1 MTDLVHGAA
10 DRPRP
15 SAGPRPTSA
24 PRPDLRPHAPDAA
37 RARVRAWADEMRQ
50 VHARL
55 RAALDLA
62 REQIEDE
69 HTPDLPAVDPLL
81 YCWGFCAALSGHHR
95 SEDTVLFPRVTA
107 QHPDLAPV
115 VAQLVQDH
123 HMIEHLLGGL
133 TGAIEADASTDEKL
147 RHLDGVQAVMTT
159 HFRYEE
165 RRLLD
170 VLDGVLGDAVAPGDA
185 FGPLA

>member
-1 MTDLVHGAA
+1 M
-10 DRPRP
+10 
-15 SAGPRPTSA
+15 
-24 PRPDLRPHAPDAA
+24 
-37 RARVRAWADEMRQ
+37 RAWATEMRQ

-55 RAALDLA
+55 REALDLA
-62 REQIEDE
+62 REQLEDAG
-69 HTPDLPAVDPLL
+69 TPDRPATDPLL

-95 SEDTVLFPRVTA
+95 SEDTALFPRLT
-107 QHPDLAPV
+107 QQQPELAPV

-133 TGAIEADASTDEKL
+133 TEAIRLDASTDEKL
-147 RHLDGVQAVMTT
+147 RHLDGVEAVMTT

-170 VLDGVLGDAVAPGDA
+170 VLDGVLDDSVSPGEV
-185 FGPLA
+185 FGPLG

>member
-1 MTDLVHGAA
+1 
-10 DRPRP
+10 
-15 SAGPRPTSA
+15 
-24 PRPDLRPHAPDAA
+24 
-37 RARVRAWADEMRQ
+37 MRQ

-55 RAALDLA
+55 REALDLA
-62 REQIEDE
+62 REQIEDAGV
-69 HTPDLPAVDPLL
+69 PDLPAADPLL
-81 YCWGFCAALSGHHR
+81 YCWGFCSALSGHHR
-95 SEDTVLFPRVTA
+95 SEDTALFPRLTQ

-133 TGAIEADASTDEKL
+133 TRAIETGASTDEKL
-147 RHLDGVQAVMTT
+147 RHLDGVEAVMTT

-170 VLDGVLGDAVAPGDA
+170 VLDGVLDDGVTPGEV

>member
-1 MTDLVHGAA
+1 M
-10 DRPRP
+10 
-15 SAGPRPTSA
+15 
-24 PRPDLRPHAPDAA
+24 
-37 RARVRAWADEMRQ
+37 RAWADEMRQ

-55 RAALDLA
+55 RDALDLA

-69 HTPDLPAVDPLL
+69 LTPDVPAADPLL

-95 SEDTVLFPRVTA
+95 SEDTALFPRLTER
-107 QHPDLAPV
+107 HPDLAPV

-133 TGAIEADASTDEKL
+133 TQAIASGAGTEETL
-147 RHLDGVQAVMTT
+147 RHLDGVEAVMTT

-170 VLDGVLGDAVAPGDA
+170 VLDGVLDDAVEPREVL
-185 FGPLA
+185 GPLA

>member
-1 MTDLVHGAA
+1 MH
-10 DRPRP
+10 R
-15 SAGPRPTSA
+15 
-24 PRPDLRPHAPDAA
+24 
-37 RARVRAWADEMRQ
+37 
-50 VHARL
+50 RL

-62 REQIEDE
+62 RESVEDE
-69 HTPDLPAVDPLL
+69 HAVDPPAGDPLL

-95 SEDTVLFPRVTA
+95 SEDHALFPRLVEGR
-107 QHPDLAPV
+107 PDLAPV

-123 HMIEHLLGGL
+123 HVIGHLLGGL
-133 TGAIEADASTDEKL
+133 QRAMERGTTSEEKL
-147 RHLDGVQAVMTT
+147 RHLDGVEAVMET

-170 VLDGVLGDAVAPGDA
+170 VLDGIEGLRDEGVGATDL

>member
-1 MTDLVHGAA
+1 MREVH
-10 DRPRP
+10 RK
-15 SAGPRPTSA
+15 
-24 PRPDLRPHAPDAA
+24 
-37 RARVRAWADEMRQ
+37 
-50 VHARL
+50 L

-62 REQIEDE
+62 RDAVEDE
-69 HTPDLPAVDPLL
+69 DAADPLDGDPLL

-95 SEDTVLFPRVTA
+95 SEDGALFPRLLA
-107 QHPDLAPV
+107 DRPDLAPV

-123 HMIEHLLGGL
+123 NMIEHLIGELRAAMDR
-133 TGAIEADASTDEKL
+133 GAGTEEKT
-147 RHLDGVQAVMTT
+147 RHLDGIAAVMET

-170 VLDGVLGDAVAPGDA
+170 VLDALDLDRARPADL